1 MKSLRT
7 LSRYMAPYWVPALLA
22 PLSMALEVAMDLAQP
37 RLLQNIID
45 QGIADKDLTMVLHT
59 GALMVGA
66 GLFGLVAGGGC
77 SVFATIAGLNFGAD
91 LRGALFRR
99 IQQFS
104 AGNLDRLQTGKLI
117 TRLTNDVEQVQEA
130 SLMLMRIMVRAPLLA
145 IGGLVMAIL
154 TAPGLSLI
162 IVIIAPLV
170 VAALVITSQRAHA
183 LFLGVQERLDGLNI
197 VLQENLAGV
206 RLVKAFVR
214 EDHECRRFGTANE
227 ALMGQTVRASTLVA
241 GVTPII
247 MLLVNIGVVAVL
259 WFGGWEVQRGQLQV
273 GQLLAFTNYL
283 TQMFHSLV
291 MVGMLVMRM
300 SQADASA
307 QRIAEVL
314 ATEPDVTDPEE
325 PRAAPEGRGKVEFA
339 GVQFGY
345 DGEEAEPVLR
355 GVTLRAEPGQTVAIV
370 GATGSGKSSL
380 VHLVPRLYD
389 VEAGRVA
396 VDGVD
401 VRNLTQADLRRGI
414 GTVMQDTI
422 LFSGS
427 IRDNIA
433 FGRPDAT
440 DEEVRE
446 AARIAQA
453 HDFISGL
460 PEGYDTQL
468 GQRGVNLSGGQK
480 QRLAIAR
487 AILCKPSVLILDD
500 CSSAVDAATE
510 ARIMAALDG
519 SEQPCTRLIVA
530 QRIGSILAADK
541 IVVLEDGAICA
552 EGTHRE
558 LMESSPVYRDI
569 VRSQVDPEVVAGV

>member
-7 LSRYMAPYWVPALLA
+7 IIRYMAPYWVPALLA

-37 RLLQNIID
+37 RLLQNIVD
-45 QGIADKDLTMVLHT
+45 DGIANNDLRYVVHT
-59 GALMVGA
+59 GLIMVAAGIIGLLAGA
-66 GLFGLVAGGGC
+66 AC
-77 SVFATIAGLNFGAD
+77 TIFATIAGLNFGAD
-91 LRGALFRR
+91 LRGAVFRK
-99 IQQFS
+99 IQSFS
-104 AGNLDRLQTGKLI
+104 SANLDRIQTGKLI
-117 TRLTNDVEQVQEA
+117 TRLTSDVDQVQEA

-162 IVIIAPLV
+162 IVIITPLV
-170 VAALVITSQRAHA
+170 IAALVITSKRAFG
-183 LFLGVQERLDGLNI
+183 LFLGVQERLDKLNI
-197 VLQENLAGV
+197 ILQENLAGV

-214 EDHECRRFGTANE
+214 EQHECSRFGTANE
-227 ALMGQTVRASTLVA
+227 DLMGQTVRASTLVA
-241 GVTPII
+241 GVTPAIS
-247 MLLVNIGVVAVL
+247 LLVNAGVVAVI
-259 WFGGWEVQRGQLQV
+259 WFGGWEVNRGQLHV

-300 SQADASA
+300 SQADAST

-314 ATEPDVTDPEE
+314 ETQPDVTDCENPAD
-325 PRAAPEGRGKVEFA
+325 PPAPTGRLEFDS
-339 GVQFGY
+339 VLFGY
-345 DGEEAEPVLR
+345 DGDEAEPVLR
-355 GVTLRAEPGQTVAIV
+355 GVSLTAEPGQTVAIV
-370 GATGSGKSSL
+370 GATGCGKSSL
-380 VHLVPRLYD
+380 VNLVPRLYD
-389 VEAGRVA
+389 VQGGCVR

-401 VRNLTQADLRRGI
+401 VRELKQADLRRHI
-414 GTVMQDTI
+414 GMVMQETV

-433 FGRPDAT
+433 YARPEAT
-440 DEEVRE
+440 DEEVE
-446 AARIAQA
+446 QAARTAQA
-453 HDFISGL
+453 HDFIMSL
-460 PEGYDTQL
+460 PDGYATEL

-487 AILCKPSVLILDD
+487 ALLCKPSILILDD

-510 ARIMAALDG
+510 SRIMAALD
-519 SEQPCTRLIVA
+519 EAPDPCTRLIVA
-530 QRIGSILAADK
+530 QRIGSILAADR
-541 IVVLEDGAICA
+541 ILVLEDGAIAA

-558 LMESSPVYRDI
+558 LLETSPAYRDI